1 MDISQSFKMAYKSL
15 MSSKLRSLLTML
27 GIIIGVAAVIAIM
40 SIGTGMT
47 NMVSESFSD
56 LGANLINVNVMGRGS
71 TRSVEPDDMYALAEE
86 NPELFTAVSPTVS
99 VMGTTVKYGSEE
111 LDYTSVSGVSEDY
124 NSVKTNLNI
133 SSGRFLQYIDMASQ
147 QKVCVVGSYIG
158 NTIMGGRATGN
169 KIKINGQD
177 YTVVGV
183 LEEISDSDEG
193 SDDDIIY
200 LPYTTAAKIGRNAFI
215 SGYTFCAA
223 DEQLSDEA
231 VEAIENYL
239 YGVFQNDDYYTVT
252 NMSDMLDSITEM
264 QDTIVLVLAAIA
276 AISLVVG
283 GIGIMNIMLVS
294 VTERTREIGIRKS
307 LGARKRDIRVQFLIE
322 SGCTSAVGGV
332 IGIILG
338 TGMGY
343 VIGPMMDLTITPPY
357 SAIILAF
364 GVSVAIGVIFG
375 YLPANKAAGLNPI
388 DALRY
393 D

>member
-1 MDISQSFKMAYKSL
+1 MDIKQSFKMAYKSL
-15 MSSKLRSLLTML
+15 MGSKLRSLLTML

-71 TRSVEPDDMYALAEE
+71 SRTVEPNDMYQLADD
-86 NPELFTAVSPTVS
+86 NPKLFTAVSPTVS
-99 VMGTTVKYGSEE
+99 VMGTVKVNGEE
-111 LDYTSVSGVSEDY
+111 MDYTSISGVSEDY
-124 NSVKTNLNI
+124 NQVKTTINI
-133 SSGRFLQYIDMASQ
+133 ADGRFLQYIDMQAEN
-147 QKVCVVGSYIG
+147 KVCVVGTYIA
-158 NTIMGGRATGN
+158 NTVMGGNAVGS
-169 KIKINGQD
+169 KVKINGQD
-177 YTVVGV
+177 YTIVGV

-193 SDDDIIY
+193 SDDDVVY
-200 LPYTTAAKIGRNAFI
+200 LPYTTASKIGWSAFV

-223 DEQLSDEA
+223 DESKSDEA
-231 VEAIENYL
+231 VTVIENYL
-239 YGVFQNDDYYTVT
+239 YSVFQSDDYYTVT

-276 AISLVVG
+276 AISLLVG

-307 LGARKRDIRVQFLIE
+307 LGARRRDIRVQFLIE

-338 TGMGY
+338 CAMGY
-343 VIGPMMDLTITPPY
+343 VIGPMMGLTITPPY
-357 SAIILAF
+357 SAIVLAF
-364 GVSVAIGVIFG
+364 GVSVGIGVIFG

>member
-1 MDISQSFKMAYKSL
+1 MDIKQSFKMAYKSL
-15 MSSKLRSLLTML
+15 MGSKLRSLLTML

-71 TRSVEPDDMYALAEE
+71 TRTVEPDDMYALAEA

-99 VMGTTVKYGSEE
+99 VMGTVKCSGEE
-111 LDYTSVSGVSEDY
+111 LDYTSVLGVSEDY
-124 NSVKTNLNI
+124 NRVKTNINMAQ
-133 SSGRFLQYIDMASQ
+133 GRFLQYIDMQAEA
-147 QKVCVVGSYIG
+147 KVCVVGSYIA
-158 NTIMGGRATGN
+158 NTVMGGRALDS

-183 LEEISDSDEG
+183 LEKISDSDEG
-193 SDDDIIY
+193 SDDDTVL
-200 LPYTTAAKIGRNAFI
+200 LPYTTAGKIGRSAFV

-223 DEQLSDEA
+223 DESKSDEA
-231 VEAIENYL
+231 VAAIEGYL
-239 YGVFQNDDYYTVT
+239 YSVFSNDDYYTVT

-294 VTERTREIGIRKS
+294 VTERTREIGIRKA
-307 LGARKRDIRVQFLIE
+307 LGARRRDIRVQFLIE

-332 IGIILG
+332 IGIVLG
-338 TGMGY
+338 TALGY
-343 VIGPMMDLTITPPY
+343 AVGPMLGLTITPPY
-357 SAIILAF
+357 SAIVLAF
-364 GVSVAIGVIFG
+364 SVSVGIGVIFG

>member
-1 MDISQSFKMAYKSL
+1 MDIKQSFKMAYKSL
-15 MSSKLRSLLTML
+15 MGSKLRSLLTML

-71 TRSVEPDDMYALAEE
+71 TRSVDPDDMYALADK
-86 NPELFTAVSPTVS
+86 NPDLFTAVSPTVS
-99 VMGTTVKYGSEE
+99 VMGTVKVNGEE
-111 LDYTSVSGVSEDY
+111 MDYTSVSGVSEDY
-124 NSVKTNLNI
+124 NRVKTTI
-133 SSGRFLQYIDMASQ
+133 SIAQGRFLQYIDMQSES
-147 QKVCVVGSYIG
+147 KVCVVGTYIANMLGG
-158 NTIMGGRATGN
+158 NAIN
-169 KIKINGQD
+169 SKIKINGQD

-193 SDDDIIY
+193 SDDDIVY
-200 LPYTTAAKIGRNAFI
+200 LPYTTAGKIGWSAFI

-223 DEQLSDEA
+223 DEKKSDEA
-231 VEAIENYL
+231 VTVIENYL
-239 YGVFQNDDYYTVT
+239 YSVFQSDDYYTVT

-307 LGARKRDIRVQFLIE
+307 LGARKKDIRVQFLIE
-322 SGCTSAVGGV
+322 SSCTSAVGGV

-343 VIGPMMDLTITPPY
+343 IIGPMMDLTITPPY
-357 SAIILAF
+357 SAILLAF
-364 GVSVAIGVIFG
+364 GVSVGIGVIFG
-375 YLPANKAAGLNPI
+375 YLPANKAAALNPI

>member
-1 MDISQSFKMAYKSL
+1 MDIQQSFKMAYKSL
-15 MSSKLRSLLTML
+15 MGSKLRSLLTML

-71 TRSVEPDDMYALAEE
+71 SRTVEPDDMYQLAED
-86 NPELFTAVSPTVS
+86 NPELFAAVSPTVS
-99 VMGTTVKYGSEE
+99 VIAGNVKYGSEE

-124 NSVKTNLNI
+124 NSVKTNIHLEQ
-133 SSGRFLQYIDMASQ
+133 GRFLQYIDMQAES
-147 QKVCVVGSYIG
+147 KVCVVGSYIAHTIIGG
-158 NTIMGGRATGN
+158 NAVGS
-169 KIKINGQD
+169 KIKLNGQD
-177 YTVVGV
+177 YTIVGV
-183 LEEISDSDEG
+183 LEEISDGDEG

-200 LPYTTAAKIGRNAFI
+200 LPYTTASKIGRNAFI

-223 DEQLSDEA
+223 SEDVSEKA
-231 VEAIENYL
+231 TTTIENYL
-239 YGVFQNDDYYTVT
+239 YSVFQNDDYYNVS
-252 NMSDMLDSITEM
+252 NMSDMLDEITEM

-307 LGARKRDIRVQFLIE
+307 LGARRRDIRVQFLIE

-332 IGIILG
+332 IGIVLG

-343 VIGPMMDLTITPPY
+343 IIGPMMGLTITPPY
-357 SAIILAF
+357 SAIVLAF

-375 YLPANKAAGLNPI
+375 YLPANKAACLNPI